1 MLVDRQFLGVAKRR
15 RHGDITAFK
24 KELEF
29 ISYQCSSSPQ
39 KEFNK
44 LVGHFEPGVFQ
55 SNLLERLGH
64 GKGVGI
70 LGQTISPI
78 GKKQLIKTA
87 RKLAKSAIDWSGCKV
102 RSHYRLE
109 QGTAMGIA

>member
-1 MLVDRQFLGVAKRR
+1 
-15 RHGDITAFK
+15 
-24 KELEF
+24 
-29 ISYQCSSSPQ
+29 
-39 KEFNK
+39 
-44 LVGHFEPGVFQ
+44 
-55 SNLLERLGH
+55 LGH